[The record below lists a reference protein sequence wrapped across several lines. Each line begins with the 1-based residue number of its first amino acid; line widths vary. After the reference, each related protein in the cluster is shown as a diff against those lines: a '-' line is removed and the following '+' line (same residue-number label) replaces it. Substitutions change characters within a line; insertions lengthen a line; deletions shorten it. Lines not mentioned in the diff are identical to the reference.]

1 MVYEI
6 YAEPYGWNNIL
17 EFKNVKS
24 FKITKTFLR
33 IENKFGIRLDKLFA
47 IYVNGKKESNQIWSD
62 EIGTST
68 YYKTFD
74 STKQKL

>member
-6 YAEPYGWNNIL
+6 YANPYGGFYDL

-33 IENKFGIRLDKLFA
+33 IENKFSIRLEKLFA
-47 IYVNGKKESNQIWSD
+47 IYINGKKESNQIWSD
-62 EIGTST
+62 EPGTST
-68 YYKTFD
+68 YKKTFD